1 MSILFFKKTAF
12 LSFLAGGL
20 LWSAPTLIS
29 ADKEAGENAYL
40 ISPKEWMEFNHIADP
55 KSEGDRFTARI
66 AGPDPYIS
74 TGALPVIHAED
85 VQEIRFRMSVPF
97 GQLIQIYWSTKKHP
111 GFSDSRLARIGIT
124 GDGQPHDY
132 SLSTKD
138 LRGWEGTISKIRLD
152 PVADAQELGPFAVES
167 MKLIFNDGVLPPAGT
182 PVEAA
187 IPSEKAAASIGKDLS
202 AKPEVVEVTLK
213 LSDPSPQ
220 DKPAPDA
227 LFTQNGMMLIDGKPV
242 FVLGLGDLPVLKDPF
257 AEVAAAGFTCVSFS
271 GLSPALLD
279 TLKAVGLKALF
290 SPRILY
296 VDGVSDQDREEW
308 FHKTMSRIG
317 DRIDTVAGYISA
329 DEPAW
334 VETSVDTVRRGYD
347 IISSFKPRR
356 PVFLNHAPRN
366 TVDEL
371 KPYNAGADI
380 VGCDIYPVPEK
391 NGHSD
396 MPNQTLSVVGDYT
409 DKMFASALPG
419 QPVWMFLQAY
429 GRGPKSQMPTY
440 VESRFMAYNAILHG
454 AQGIIYYGLRHL
466 SWPNEMWPQ
475 LEKLGRE
482 LRSINDILVA
492 PWTGELSKEAL
503 SQGMEIRHKRVAGED
518 YLIVANTT
526 NANKK
531 LIWSMSIHPDQ
542 LHVLFEDRVIKASGG
557 KFEDEFAPYAVRV
570 YASAKLQVPAPATPV
585 TGAASQALLPVNNAQ
600 GQWIWKGD
608 RQQTDHTTLYFR
620 RPFAVPAEVPTAD
633 IVITADDSYRLYCNG
648 ELVGDDM
655 RGSQGGWSMAERYDL
670 KPFLRPNSRN
680 LIAVEVVNDTSWAG
694 LFAEVRIGEK
704 VLLVTDGKWRVSE
717 DVTDG
722 WNSGLS
728 FEDSSWNLAATFGVP
743 PVEPWQSFLVPGP
756 LKEKS
761 RKAVN

>member
-1 MSILFFKKTAF
+1 MPRSFFRTPVLLSLLAAGLMGPAQVLF
-12 LSFLAGGL
+12 
-20 LWSAPTLIS
+20 SAE
-29 ADKEAGENAYL
+29 KEVGENAYL
-40 ISPKEWMEFNHIADP
+40 VAPREWVEFNHIADP
-55 KSEGDRFTARI
+55 KPEGDRFTARI

-74 TGALPVIHAED
+74 TGTLPAIRAED

-111 GFSDSRLARIGIT
+111 GFSDSRLARIGIK
-124 GDGQPHDY
+124 GDGQFHDY

-138 LRGWEGTISKIRLD
+138 LKGWEGIISKIRLD
-152 PVADAQELGPFAVES
+152 PVADAQELGPFTVES
-167 MKLIFNDGVLPPAGT
+167 MKLIFNDGVLPPIGD
-182 PVEAA
+182 PVEATA
-187 IPSEKAAASIGKDLS
+187 SEEAPSNVAKDSS
-202 AKPEVVEVTLK
+202 AKPETVEVTLK
-213 LSDPSPQ
+213 LSDPPPQ
-220 DKPAPDA
+220 GKPASDA

-296 VDGVSDQDREEW
+296 VDGVSDQEREEW
-308 FHKTMSRIG
+308 FHKTMSRVG
-317 DRIDTVAGYISA
+317 DRIDTIAGYVSA

-334 VETSVDTVRRGYD
+334 VETSVETVRRGYE

-356 PVFLNHAPRN
+356 AVFLNHAPRN
-366 TVDEL
+366 TIDEL
-371 KPYNAGADI
+371 KPYNVGADI

-409 DKMFASALPG
+409 DKMFESALPG

-429 GRGPKSQMPTY
+429 GRGPKRQMPTY
-440 VESRFMAYNAILHG
+440 DESRFMAYNAILHG

-482 LRSINDILVA
+482 LRSINDVLVA
-492 PWTGELSKEAL
+492 PWAGELSKEAL
-503 SQGMEIRHKRVAGED
+503 DQGMEIRHKRVNGED
-518 YLIVANTT
+518 YLIVANAT
-526 NANKK
+526 NVNKK
-531 LIWSMSIHPDQ
+531 LIWSMSAGRDQ

-570 YASAKLQVPAPATPV
+570 YASAKIQASAPATPAPS
-585 TGAASQALLPVNNAQ
+585 AASPTLLPVNNAQ

-608 RQQTDHTTLYFR
+608 RQQTDHITLYFR
-620 RPFAVPAEVPTAD
+620 RLFAVPAEVPAAD

-648 ELVGDDM
+648 ELVGEDV
-655 RGSQGGWSMAERYDL
+655 RGSQGSWPLAERYDL

-680 LIAVEVVNDTSWAG
+680 LIAVEVINDTSWAG

-722 WNSGLS
+722 WNSGIS
-728 FEDSSWNLAATFGVP
+728 FEDSSWNLATTFGVP

-756 LKEKS
+756 LREKAG
-761 RKAVN
+761 KAVN